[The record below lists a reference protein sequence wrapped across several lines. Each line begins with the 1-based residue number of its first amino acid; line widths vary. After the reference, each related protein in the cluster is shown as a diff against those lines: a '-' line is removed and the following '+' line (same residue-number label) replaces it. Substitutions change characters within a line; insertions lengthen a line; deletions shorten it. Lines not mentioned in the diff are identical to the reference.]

1 MFGPADKKLG
11 FGFMRLPMKGEEVD
25 IETTCRM
32 VDEFLAAG
40 FCYFDTAHGYHD
52 GQSEAALKAALTS
65 RHPREKYI
73 LADKLSPPFFEKE
86 ADIRPLFEKQLE
98 ACGVDYFDMYLMHAQ
113 SAGRFEF
120 YKSCRAYETAFALK
134 AEGRVRHVGISFHD
148 TAPVLERILTE
159 YPQLDFVQ
167 LQFNYLDYEDPQV
180 QSRACYEV
188 CRRHQKPVVVMEPV
202 RGGRLAQLP
211 DEARALLAKV
221 SDSSPAGFALRFA
234 ADFEG
239 VKMVLSGM
247 SSPEQM
253 EENLRVMSAPA
264 PLSGAERAA
273 AEPLRRILAAQQL
286 VQCTACGYCIAGCPA
301 SIRIPDRFAACN
313 ARLRGEADAAARY
326 AAVAGGAASACVG
339 CGACEKA
346 CPQKLPIR
354 KLLALAAR
362 EFEQ

>member
-65 RHPREKYI
+65 RYPREKYI

-86 ADIRPLFEKQLE
+86 ADIRPLFEQQLE
-98 ACGVDYFDMYLMHAQ
+98 ACGVEYFDMYLMHAQ

-221 SDSSPAGFALRFA
+221 SDSSPAAFALRFA
-234 ADFEG
+234 ADFER

-247 SSPEQM
+247 SSLDQL

-264 PLSGAERAA
+264 PLTGAGGGGTAA
-273 AEPLRRILAAQQL
+273 AHPHRPAAGAVHRLRLLHLRLPGGHPHPGPLRGLQRPP
-286 VQCTACGYCIAGCPA
+286 AGRDRRRRP
-301 SIRIPDRFAACN
+301 IRRCARRRGLGLRGLR
-313 ARLRGEADAAARY
+313 RLRKGLSPEAAHPEAAG
-326 AAVAGGAASACVG
+326 AGRAG
-339 CGACEKA
+339 
-346 CPQKLPIR
+346 I
-354 KLLALAAR
+354 
-362 EFEQ
+362 